1 MTLID
6 LPDRQLLEATPDAML
21 VIDPS
26 ARIVLANR
34 EAERL
39 FGHKREAMIGQTL
52 EFLVPERFRK
62 MHVKHRQHFTEHPKT
77 RSVHEETIRQL
88 FGLRAD
94 GSEFRAE
101 ISLGPIETD
110 EGLYVACSVR
120 NVGQRH
126 LEDQKLRQLL
136 DSAPDAIVVV
146 DQSGEITLVNEQTE
160 ALFGYPRIELVGAL
174 VEVLLPE
181 RFRASHPNHRS
192 GFFAESA
199 VRPMG
204 AGLTLYGRKRSGEEF
219 PIEISLSPVQ
229 TPDGLLVSG
238 AIRDI
243 TSHIE
248 AERALEAAKQLAE
261 KSTSAKSRFLAA
273 ASHDLR
279 QPLQSLGLYL
289 SVLQRLHDT
298 EKQQEVSAKMRNSLD
313 TMAELLDALLDISKL
328 DTGALVPEIQNVP
341 LAALLERIIVDNV
354 QQAQAKGVA
363 LSSSPTNA
371 VVLTDPALLTR
382 ILENFVTNAIRYT
395 KRGTIR
401 IETKSHAEKV
411 QISVVDTGVGI
422 PGEALDKI
430 FEEYYQ
436 LGNPDRNRRKG
447 LGLGLS
453 IVKNIARLLE
463 HPLHVASE
471 VGIGSRFMVELP
483 LVSSTVDSPESSS
496 ATGAIDLSEPVV
508 LVVDDDPIIVDA
520 TAMLLEAAGVVVH
533 CAEAAEEALDLIQQ
547 GLRPELV
554 VSDFRLPGINGVEF
568 ISRLHELLGA
578 EIPSILMTG
587 DTSAEEIE
595 TAELNNNTVMHKPVD
610 TELLLKWIA
619 TAKL

>member
-1 MTLID
+1 MKLFD
-6 LPDRQLLEATPDAML
+6 LPDRQLLEAVPDAML
-21 VIDPS
+21 VVDP
-26 ARIVLANR
+26 AGCIVLVNR
-34 EAERL
+34 QAERL
-39 FGHKREAMIGQTL
+39 FGYKREAMIGQAL
-52 EFLVPERFRK
+52 ELIVPERFRK
-62 MHVKHRQHFTEHPKT
+62 AHILHRQQFTEQPKT
-77 RSVHEETIRQL
+77 RSVHEETLRQL
-88 FGLRAD
+88 FGRRAD

-101 ISLGPIETD
+101 VGLGPIATD
-110 EGLYVACSVR
+110 DGLYVACSIRDVD
-120 NVGQRH
+120 QRH

-136 DSAPDAIVVV
+136 NSAPDAIVVV

-160 ALFGYPRIELVGAL
+160 ALFGYSRAELVGSL
-174 VEVLLPE
+174 VEMLLPE
-181 RFRASHPNHRS
+181 RFKPSHPAHRS
-192 GFFAESA
+192 GFFTEPA

-204 AGLTLYGRKRSGEEF
+204 AGLSLYGRKRSGEEF

-229 TPDGLLVSG
+229 TPDGLLVSS

-248 AERALEAAKQLAE
+248 AEQALEAAKQLAE

-298 EKQQEVSAKMRNSLD
+298 DKQQEVSVKMRNSLD

-328 DTGALVPEIQNVP
+328 DTGALVPEKQNVP

-354 QQAQAKGVA
+354 QQARAKG
-363 LSSSPTNA
+363 LELTNSSTSA
-371 VVLTDPALLTR
+371 VVHTDPVLLTR

-395 KRGTIR
+395 ERGTIR
-401 IETKSHAEKV
+401 IETKVDAEKA
-411 QISVVDTGVGI
+411 QLSVVDTGVGI
-422 PGEALDKI
+422 PPEALDKI

-436 LGNPDRNRRKG
+436 LDNPDRNRRKG

-453 IVKNIARLLE
+453 IVKNIALLLE

-483 LVSSTVDSPESSS
+483 LVSADFDSLASES
-496 ATGAIDLSEPVV
+496 ATSTLDLSEPVV

-520 TAMLLEAAGVVVH
+520 TAMLLEEAGVVVH
-533 CAEAAEEALDLIQQ
+533 CAGSAEEALDLIQQ
-547 GLRPELV
+547 GLKPELV
-554 VSDFRLPGINGVEF
+554 VSDFRLPGINGVTF
-568 ISRLHELLGA
+568 INRLHKLLGL

-595 TAELNNNTVMHKPVD
+595 TAKLNNNTVMHKPVD
-610 TELLLKWIA
+610 TERLLGWIA
-619 TAKL
+619 AAKQ